1 MEGAIDRI
9 DLKILEL
16 MQQDGSLS
24 TAEIAD
30 RVGLSQSPC
39 WRRIQRL
46 KKEGYIKS
54 IVAIVDRQKLG
65 LNMQVF
71 AQVKMATLSD
81 EERRRFVRAINEIPE
96 IQECYSAFGEMDL
109 IMKIVASDVNRY
121 QEFVFDTLMKQ
132 PGVKEVQSLMTLSE
146 IKCTTALALPK
157 CTRPA

>member
-1 MEGAIDRI
+1 VEATIDKI

-16 MQQDGSLS
+16 MQRDGSLS

-46 KKEGYIKS
+46 KKDGYIKS

-65 LNMQVF
+65 LNMQVY
-71 AQVKMATLSD
+71 AQVKMATLTE
-81 EERRRFVRAINEIPE
+81 EERRKFVRAINEIPE

-121 QEFVFDTLMKQ
+121 QEFMFDTLMKL

-146 IKCTTALALPK
+146 IKCTTALTLPK
-157 CTRPA
+157 PS

>member
-1 MEGAIDRI
+1 MEAAIDKI

-65 LNMQVF
+65 LDMQVF

-132 PGVKEVQSLMTLSE
+132 SGVKEVQSLMTLSE

-157 CTRPA
+157 PA

>member
-1 MEGAIDRI
+1 MEAAIDKI

-46 KKEGYIKS
+46 KKDGYIKS

-71 AQVKMATLSD
+71 AQVKMATLTD
-81 EERRRFVRAINEIPE
+81 EERRRFVRAIGEIPE

-157 CTRPA
+157 RA

>member
-1 MEGAIDRI
+1 MEDRI
-9 DLKILEL
+9 DKIDLRILEL

-46 KKEGYIKS
+46 KNAGYIRG

-65 LNMQVF
+65 LDMQVF
-71 AQVKMATLSD
+71 AQVKMATLTDRQRES
-81 EERRRFVRAINEIPE
+81 FVKAVAEMPE
-96 IQECYSAFGEMDL
+96 VQECYSVFGEMDL
-109 IMKIVASDVNRY
+109 ILKVLAPDVNHY
-121 QEFVFDTLMKQ
+121 QEFVFNRLMKQ

-146 IKCTTALALPK
+146 IKCTTAVPIE
-157 CTRPA
+157 R

>member
-1 MEGAIDRI
+1 MEATIDKI

-16 MQQDGSLS
+16 MQRDGSLS

-46 KKEGYIKS
+46 KKDGYIKS

-65 LNMQVF
+65 LNMQVY
-71 AQVKMATLSD
+71 AQVKMATLTE
-81 EERRRFVRAINEIPE
+81 EERRKFVRAINEIPE

-121 QEFVFDTLMKQ
+121 QEFMFDTLMKL

-146 IKCTTALALPK
+146 IKCTTALTLPK
-157 CTRPA
+157 PS